1 MALAEDFG
9 TTRAPVSACP
19 ACVVVPAAERIAALR
34 ADRAGRIILSLP
46 NAGGASSISTVE
58 AAVQAVPGVIWAR
71 VNLTQKRVSV
81 EAMPAVTA
89 AMLIEVLATHGQEAH
104 ELDPGLL
111 SSTETDRQGRDLLM
125 RLGVAFFSMMN
136 VMLLSVAVWSGAEAA
151 TRDLFHWISA
161 AIALPT
167 VIFAGQPFFRSA
179 WASLRQGRLGM
190 DVPIS
195 LALIL
200 ASSIS
205 VYETWMSGEQAYFD
219 AAVML
224 AFFLLLGRYLDHRT
238 RAIARSAAEELAA
251 LEVPRAILLL
261 DGAETETPIAE
272 IRPGDTVLVRP
283 GARMPV
289 DGVVIHGASELD
301 RSLLTGESL
310 PVQAG
315 QGTVVSAG
323 EVNLTGPLSVQV
335 TAAGKDS
342 SLHRMADLVAVAEGT
357 KTRYTSLA
365 DRAARLYSPL
375 VHILSFSAFGYWMWA
390 TGGDLRYA
398 INISAAV
405 LIITCPCALGLA
417 VPAVITSASGRL
429 FRKGL
434 LIKHGTALERLA
446 EVDTVVFDKTGT
458 LTLGMPEPVGLTDH
472 PAKAVAIAAALAAGS
487 SHPLARALAEGAKAA
502 GIAPADI
509 TDIREV
515 PGYGI
520 EGTHQGSRVRLG
532 RADWCGTDPLPQT
545 ATYLSIAAT
554 PAPGVQSLAP
564 ATPSASP
571 PPRGEGM
578 GVGGSAAKA
587 QTHAFVF
594 TDRLRPGAEKA
605 VAALKAA
612 GMRVE
617 LLSGD
622 AEAPVRDLADRLGI
636 SDWRAG
642 VLPTEKAARVAQ
654 LASEGRKVLMV
665 GDGLNDTAAL
675 AAAHVSI
682 SPATALDAARV
693 ASDIVLLGQDIAPIA
708 DAVRIGRQ
716 SARRMV
722 ENFLISGGYN
732 VVAVPL
738 ALIGHAT
745 PLAAALAMS
754 LSSITVS
761 LNAMRLK

>member
-1 MALAEDFG
+1 MTTVDDFA
-9 TTRAPVSACP
+9 RAAAPVSACP
-19 ACVVVPAAERIAALR
+19 ACAVVPAAERIAALR
-34 ADRAGRIILSLP
+34 AARDGRIVLSLP
-46 NAGGASSISTVE
+46 GAHGATSISAVE
-58 AAVQAVPGVIWAR
+58 TALQALPGVRSAR

-81 EAMPAVTA
+81 DTA
-89 AMLIEVLATHGQEAH
+89 PDITPTQLIAVLATAGHEAH

-111 SSTETDRQGRDLLM
+111 SATETDRQGRDLLM

-151 TRDLFHWISA
+151 TRDLFHWISG

-205 VYETWMSGEQAYFD
+205 VYETAMSGHHAYFD

-261 DGAETETPIAE
+261 DGQEVETPIAE
-272 IRPGDTVLVRP
+272 IRPGDRVLIRP

-289 DGVVIHGASELD
+289 DGIVLLGASEID

-310 PVQAG
+310 PVPAAP
-315 QGTVVSAG
+315 GTTVSAG
-323 EVNLTGPLSVQV
+323 EVNLTGPLTVRV

-357 KTRYTSLA
+357 RTRYTSLA
-365 DRAARLYSPL
+365 DRAARAYSPL

-458 LTLGMPEPVGLTDH
+458 LTLGTPEPQALADH
-472 PAKAVAIAAALAAGS
+472 PTKAVALAAALAAGS
-487 SHPLARALAEGAKAA
+487 SHPLARALADGARAL
-502 GIAPADI
+502 GLTPAQV

-515 PGYGI
+515 PGHGV
-520 EGTHQGSRVRLG
+520 EGTWQGARVRLG
-532 RADWCGTDPLPQT
+532 RADWCGAKALPTT
-545 ATYLSIAAT
+545 ATYLSILGGAA
-554 PAPGVQSLAP
+554 APP
-564 ATPSASP
+564 PSP
-571 PPRGEGM
+571 PPRGEGR
-578 GVGGSAAKA
+578 GVGGPGQSAGET
-587 QTHAFVF
+587 QGETHAFAF
-594 TDRLRPGAEKA
+594 TDRPRPGAAEA
-605 VAALKAA
+605 VARLRAA
-612 GMRVE
+612 GLNVE

-622 AEAPVRDLADRLGI
+622 AEAPVRALADRLGI
-636 SDWRAG
+636 ATWQAG
-642 VLPTEKAARVAQ
+642 VLPTEKAARVAELTAQ
-654 LASEGRKVLMV
+654 GRKVLMV

-693 ASDIVLLGQDIAPIA
+693 ASDIVLLGQDTAPIA
-708 DAVRIGRQ
+708 DALRISRQ
-716 SARRMV
+716 ATRRMV

-732 VVAVPL
+732 VIAVPL
-738 ALIGHAT
+738 ALVGLAT

>member
-1 MALAEDFG
+1 MALAEDFAA
-9 TTRAPVSACP
+9 TRSPVSACP
-19 ACVVVPAAERIAALR
+19 ACAVVPAAERIAALR
-34 ADRAGRIILSLP
+34 ADRAGRIVLSLP
-46 NAGGASSISTVE
+46 NVAGAQSISAVE
-58 AAVQAVPGVIWAR
+58 AALQALPGVRSAR
-71 VNLTQKRVSV
+71 VNLTLKRVSV
-81 EAMPAVTA
+81 EAEGSVTA
-89 AMLIEVLATHGQEAH
+89 AQLICLLDSLGQEAH

-111 SSTETDRQGRDLLM
+111 SATETDRQGRDLLM

-167 VIFAGQPFFRSA
+167 VVFAGQPFFRSA
-179 WASLRQGRLGM
+179 WASLRQGKLGM

-200 ASSIS
+200 ASTIS
-205 VYETWMSGEQAYFD
+205 LFETWMSGHHAYFD

-251 LEVPRAILLL
+251 LEVPRAILLIE
-261 DGAETETPIAE
+261 GAEVETPIAAVAA
-272 IRPGDTVLVRP
+272 GDTVLVRP

-289 DGVVIHGASELD
+289 DGVVLSGASELD

-310 PVQAG
+310 PVPAG
-315 QGTVVSAG
+315 PGTRVSAG
-323 EVNLTGPLSVQV
+323 EVNLTGPLTVQV
-335 TAAGKDS
+335 TAAGKES
-342 SLHRMADLVAVAEGT
+342 SLHRMADLVAVAEGV

-365 DRAARLYSPL
+365 DRASRLYSPL
-375 VHILSFSAFGYWMWA
+375 VHILSFAAFGYWMWA
-390 TGGDLRYA
+390 TGGDLRHA

-458 LTLGMPEPVGLTDH
+458 LTLGTPEPVALTGH
-472 PAKAVAIAAALAAGS
+472 PAEAVAIAAALAAGS
-487 SHPLARALAEGAKAA
+487 AHPLARALAEGAGAA
-502 GIAPADI
+502 GIAPAEV
-509 TDIREV
+509 TGIREV
-515 PGYGI
+515 PGRGI
-520 EGTHQGSRVRLG
+520 EGDYRGARVRLG
-532 RADWCGTDPLPQT
+532 RADWCGADPLPTT
-545 ATYLSIAAT
+545 ATYLSVAD
-554 PAPGVQSLAP
+554 PGAF
-564 ATPSASP
+564 PSPGA
-571 PPRGEGM
+571 EGM
-578 GVGGSAAKA
+578 GVGGARPE
-587 QTHAFVF
+587 THAFAF
-594 TDRLRPGAEKA
+594 TDRLRPGAEQA
-605 VAALKAA
+605 VSALKAA
-612 GMRVE
+612 GLRVE

-622 AEAPVRDLADRLGI
+622 AEAPVRDLARRLGI
-636 SDWRAG
+636 PDWQAG
-642 VLPTEKAARVAQ
+642 VLPAEKAARVAQ
-654 LASEGRKVLMV
+654 LASQGRKVLMV

-682 SPATALDAARV
+682 SPASALDAARV
-693 ASDIVLLGQDIAPIA
+693 ASDVVLLGQDLAPIA
-708 DAVRIGRQ
+708 DALRISRQ
-716 SARRMV
+716 AARRMI

-732 VVAVPL
+732 IVAVPI
-738 ALIGHAT
+738 ALVGLAT

>member
-1 MALAEDFG
+1 MTVVEDFG
-9 TTRAPVSACP
+9 RAPVSACP
-19 ACVVVPAAERIAALR
+19 ACAVVPSAERIAALR
-34 ADRAGRIILSLP
+34 AERDGQRDGRIMLSLP
-46 NAGGASSISTVE
+46 LAHCAACISTVE
-58 AAVQAVPGVIWAR
+58 GALGAVPGVRSAR
-71 VNLTQKRVSV
+71 VNLTLKRVSID
-81 EAMPAVTA
+81 AAHDVTA
-89 AMLIEVLATHGQEAH
+89 AQLIAVLAREGQEAH

-151 TRDLFHWISA
+151 TRDLFHWISG

-167 VIFAGQPFFRSA
+167 VIFAGQPFFKSA
-179 WASLRQGRLGM
+179 WASLRVGRLGM

-205 VYETWMSGEQAYFD
+205 VYETWMSGHHAYFD

-238 RAIARSAAEELAA
+238 RAVARSAAEELAA
-251 LEVPRAILLL
+251 LEVPRAIVLE
-261 DGAETETPIAE
+261 DGVEAERAISA
-272 IRPGDTVLVRP
+272 IKAGDIVLVRP

-289 DGVVIHGASELD
+289 DGVVIHGASEVD

-310 PVQAG
+310 PVAAG
-315 QGTVVSAG
+315 EGTLVSAG
-323 EVNLTGPLSVQV
+323 EVNLTGPLTLRV

-342 SLHRMADLVAVAEGT
+342 SLHRMADLVAVAEGA

-365 DRAARLYSPL
+365 DRAAGAYSPL
-375 VHILSFSAFGYWMWA
+375 VHLLSFSAFGYWMWA

-417 VPAVITSASGRL
+417 VPAVITSASGKL

-434 LIKHGTALERLA
+434 LIKDGTALERLA
-446 EVDTVVFDKTGT
+446 EVDAVIFDKTGT
-458 LTLGMPEPVGLTDH
+458 LTLGMPEPVALSDH
-472 PAKAVAIAAALAAGS
+472 PAEVLAVAAALAAGS
-487 SHPLARALAEGAKAA
+487 SHPLARALAAGALAD
-502 GIAPADI
+502 GVVPAVVQ
-509 TDIREV
+509 DIREV
-515 PGYGI
+515 PGHGI
-520 EGTHQGSRVRLG
+520 EGVWNGAPVRLG
-532 RADWCGTDPLPQT
+532 RADWCEAKAVPQT
-545 ATYLSIAAT
+545 ATYLRLD
-554 PAPGVQSLAP
+554 G
-564 ATPSASP
+564 
-571 PPRGEGM
+571 R
-578 GVGGSAAKA
+578 
-587 QTHAFVF
+587 THAFAF
-594 TDRLRPGAEKA
+594 TDRPRPGAAEA
-605 VAALKAA
+605 VAALQAA

-622 AEAPVRDLADRLGI
+622 SEAPVRELAARLGI
-636 SDWRAG
+636 AHWQAG
-642 VLPTEKAARVAQ
+642 VLPAEKAARVA
-654 LASEGRKVLMV
+654 AMSAEGRHVLMV

-693 ASDIVLLGQDIAPIA
+693 ASDIVLLGQDMAPIA

-716 SARRMV
+716 STRRMV

-738 ALIGHAT
+738 ALVGMAT

-761 LNAMRLK
+761 LNAMRLR

>member
-1 MALAEDFG
+1 MSLADAFA
-9 TTRAPVSACP
+9 TQSTPASACP

-34 ADRAGRIILSLP
+34 AERAGRIVLSLP
-46 NAGGASSISTVE
+46 NAGGAQSISLVE
-58 AAVQAVPGVIWAR
+58 AALQQIPGVHSAR
-71 VNLTQKRVSV
+71 VNLTQKRVSI
-81 EAMPAVTA
+81 EAEGHVTA
-89 AMLIEVLATHGQEAH
+89 AQLIAVLAKEGQEAH

-111 SSTETDRQGRDLLM
+111 SVTETDRQGRELLM

-136 VMLLSVAVWSGAEAA
+136 VMLLSVAVWSGAEDA
-151 TRDLFHWISA
+151 TRDLFHWISG

-167 VIFAGQPFFRSA
+167 VIFAGQPFFKSA
-179 WASLRQGRLGM
+179 WASLRQGKLGM

-205 VYETWMSGEQAYFD
+205 VFETWNSGHHAYFD

-251 LEVPRAILLL
+251 LEVPRAILLI
-261 DGAETETPIAE
+261 DGTEVETPIAAVA
-272 IRPGDTVLVRP
+272 PGDLVLVRP

-289 DGVVIHGASELD
+289 DGIVLHGASELD

-310 PVQAG
+310 PVPAG

-323 EVNLTGPLSVQV
+323 EVNLTGPLTVQV

-365 DRAARLYSPL
+365 DRASRLYSPL

-458 LTLGMPEPVGLTDH
+458 LTLGTPEPVALADH
-472 PAKAVAIAAALAAGS
+472 PQEAVALAAALAAGS

-502 GIAPADI
+502 GIAPAQV
-509 TDIREV
+509 TDIHEV
-515 PGYGI
+515 PGQGI
-520 EGTHQGSRVRLG
+520 EGTYNGTRVRLG
-532 RADWCGTDPLPQT
+532 RADWCGTDALPTT
-545 ATYLSIAAT
+545 ATYLS
-554 PAPGVQSLAP
+554 
-564 ATPSASP
+564 
-571 PPRGEGM
+571 
-578 GVGGSAAKA
+578 VGGK
-587 QTHAFVF
+587 THAFPF
-594 TDRLRPGAEKA
+594 TDRPRPGAAEA
-605 VAALKAA
+605 VTRLQAA
-612 GMRVE
+612 GLKIE

-622 AEAPVRDLADRLGI
+622 AETPVRDLAQRLGI
-636 SDWRAG
+636 TNWQAG
-642 VLPTEKAARVAQ
+642 VLPTEKAARIAQ
-654 LASEGRKVLMV
+654 LTAEGRKVLMV

-682 SPATALDAARV
+682 SPASALDAARV
-693 ASDIVLLGQDIAPIA
+693 ASDIVLLGQDMAPIA
-708 DAVRIGRQ
+708 DAVRISRQ
-716 SARRMV
+716 ATRRMI

-732 VVAVPL
+732 VIAVPL
-738 ALIGHAT
+738 ALIGLAT

>member
-1 MALAEDFG
+1 MALAEDFAA
-9 TTRAPVSACP
+9 TRAPISACP

-34 ADRAGRIILSLP
+34 AERAGRIVLSLP
-46 NAGGASSISTVE
+46 NAGGAQSISLVE
-58 AAVQAVPGVIWAR
+58 AALQALPGVHSAR
-71 VNLTQKRVSV
+71 VNLTLKRVSV
-81 EAMPAVTA
+81 EAEGTVTA
-89 AMLIEVLATHGQEAH
+89 AQLIAVLEGQGQEAH

-111 SSTETDRQGRDLLM
+111 SATETDRQGRELLM

-136 VMLLSVAVWSGAEAA
+136 VMLLSVAVWSGAEDA
-151 TRDLFHWISA
+151 TRDLFHWISG

-167 VIFAGQPFFRSA
+167 VIFAGQPFFKSA
-179 WASLRQGRLGM
+179 WASLRQGKLGM

-205 VYETWMSGEQAYFD
+205 VYETAMSGHHAYFD

-251 LEVPRAILLL
+251 LEVPRAILIL
-261 DGAETETPIAE
+261 DGTEIETPIAD
-272 IRPGDTVLVRP
+272 IHPGDTVLVRP

-289 DGVVIHGASELD
+289 DGVVLCGASELD

-310 PVQAG
+310 PVAAG

-323 EVNLTGPLSVQV
+323 EVNLTGPLTVQV

-365 DRAARLYSPL
+365 DRASRLYSPL

-390 TGGDLRYA
+390 TGGDVRYA

-446 EVDTVVFDKTGT
+446 EIDTVVFDKTGT
-458 LTLGMPEPVGLTDH
+458 LTLGVPEPVALADQ
-472 PAKAVAIAAALAAGS
+472 PQDAVAVAAALAAGS
-487 SHPLARALAEGAKAA
+487 SHPLARALAEGARALN
-502 GIAPADI
+502 IAPAQV

-515 PGYGI
+515 PGQGI
-520 EGTHQGSRVRLG
+520 EGDYKGTRVRLG
-532 RADWCGTDPLPQT
+532 RADWCAADPLPMT
-545 ATYLSIAAT
+545 ATYLSLG
-554 PAPGVQSLAP
+554 GV
-564 ATPSASP
+564 
-571 PPRGEGM
+571 
-578 GVGGSAAKA
+578 
-587 QTHAFVF
+587 THAFTF
-594 TDRLRPGAEKA
+594 TDRPRPGAAEA
-605 VAALKAA
+605 VTKLQAA
-612 GMRVE
+612 GMKIE

-622 AEAPVRDLADRLGI
+622 AETPVRDLAQRLGI
-636 SDWRAG
+636 ADWQAG
-642 VLPTEKAARVAQ
+642 VLPTEKAARIAQ
-654 LASEGRKVLMV
+654 LSAEGRKVLMV

-682 SPATALDAARV
+682 SPASALDAARV
-693 ASDIVLLGQDIAPIA
+693 ASDIVLLGQDMAPIA
-708 DAVRIGRQ
+708 DAVRISRQ
-716 SARRMV
+716 ATRRMI

-732 VVAVPL
+732 VIAVPL